1 MKKTIRRGFSLVEL
15 IVVLV
20 MFGLLATM
28 ALPRYLQKSDQELQ
42 SAKHGMSSAVKG
54 AFSVYINRHRAY
66 PTLAELSTIIHDG
79 RQPEPAQHR
88 GIEVEIKGA
97 RYVVP
102 TYVNALCTQSTSSL
116 QDRVQ
121 CVGSIP
127 RTS

>member
-1 MKKTIRRGFSLVEL
+1 MKKTIRRGFSLIEL
-15 IVVLV
+15 IMVLV
-20 MFGLLATM
+20 IFGILATM
-28 ALPRYLQKSDQELQ
+28 GLPRYLQKSGQELQ

-54 AFSVYINRHRAY
+54 AFSVYINQHRAY
-66 PTLAELSTIIHDG
+66 PTLAELSTTIHDG
-79 RQPEPAQHR
+79 RNHAQAQHS

-102 TYVNALCTQSTSSL
+102 TYVNALCTQSTASM

-127 RTS
+127 HSS